1 MPAYDLGDVVTLTAT
16 IRDDDGQPVDATAV
30 VCTVTAPD
38 ATTSTPAVSHPAV
51 GVYTATIE
59 PATAGRYLAR
69 WVATGTNAAAFVDSF
84 TVYAAADAVL
94 RAEMA
99 ARVAAKSRVSL
110 PAQNSADRGSLD
122 AAVADATALVMAR
135 LRRDTLDTLA
145 GYGADAVRAVIVRV
159 AARFWRNPQDLSG
172 QSYDGMSISV
182 SEPRVL
188 TGDEQA
194 ALAPW
199 VSRKRGTIF
208 LNPLAERVDHDY

>member
-1 MPAYDLGDVVTLTAT
+1 MTAYDLGDVVTLTAT

-38 ATTSTPAVSHPAV
+38 ATTTPTVNNPAT
-51 GVYTATIE
+51 GVYTVTIE

-110 PAQNSADRGSLD
+110 PADGSTDRGSLD
-122 AAVADATALVMAR
+122 AAVEDATALVMAH
-135 LRRDTLDTLA
+135 LRRDSIDTLTA
-145 GYGADAVRAVIVRV
+145 HARDAIRAVIVRV
-159 AARFWRNPQDLSG
+159 AARFWRNPQDLAS

-182 SEPRVL
+182 AEPRVL
-188 TGDEQA
+188 TGDEQS
-194 ALAPW
+194 ALAPY

-208 LNPLAERVDHDY
+208 LSPKELA

>member
-1 MPAYDLGDVVTLTAT
+1 MAAYDLGDVVTLTAT

-84 TVYAAADAVL
+84 TVYAAVDAAL

-110 PAQNSADRGSLD
+110 PAENSTDRGSLD
-122 AAVADATALVMAR
+122 AAVEDATALVMAH
-135 LRRDTLDTLA
+135 LRRDTIDTLTSHA
-145 GYGADAVRAVIVRV
+145 RDAIRAVIVRV
-159 AARFWRNPQDLSG
+159 AARFWRNPQDLAS
-172 QSYDGMSISV
+172 QSYNGMSISV
-182 SEPRVL
+182 AEPRVL
-188 TGDEQA
+188 TGDEQS
-194 ALAPW
+194 ALAPY
-199 VSRKRGTIF
+199 VPRKRGTIF
-208 LNPLAERVDHDY
+208 LSLIPQEELA

>member
-1 MPAYDLGDVVTLTAT
+1 VSYDLGDVISLAVTV
-16 IRDDDGQPVDATAV
+16 RDADGDLADAGAMAL
-30 VCTVTAPD
+30 TVTAPD
-38 ATTSTPAVSHPAV
+38 ASTASPAVTRASL
-51 GVYTATIE
+51 GTYTADYAPTV
-59 PATAGRYLAR
+59 AGRFTVQ
-69 WVATGTNAAAFVDSF
+69 WTATGANAGVMVDAFEVL
-84 TVYAAADAVL
+84 TAADAIE
-94 RAEMA
+94 RAETA

-110 PAQNSADRGSLD
+110 PDQGTADRDSLD

-199 VSRKRGTIF
+199 VARKRGTIF
-208 LNPLAERVDHDY
+208 LNPLAERVNNDY